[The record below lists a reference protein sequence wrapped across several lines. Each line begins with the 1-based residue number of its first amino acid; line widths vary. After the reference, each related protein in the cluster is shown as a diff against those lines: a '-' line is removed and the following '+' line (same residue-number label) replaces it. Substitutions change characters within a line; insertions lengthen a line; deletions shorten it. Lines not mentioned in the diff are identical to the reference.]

1 VPAAPVAAA
10 PAELIV
16 VHLQLQELLTP
27 VAVAAAVAIMALIWQ
42 VVLVDLVLLFYDT

>member
-1 VPAAPVAAA
+1 VQAAAVAAA

-27 VAVAAAVAIMALIWQ
+27 VVAVAVAVIMALIWQ
-42 VVLVDLVLLFYDT
+42 VVLVVLA